1 MLMILFM
8 PAYHFACESF
18 LCSSFKICILIIA
31 LRGKGQQ
38 NWYMSLVYPLVV
50 VHCIVH
56 VYMLI
61 ISLPTI
67 KIGENLLCGKY
78 LLCIVCKLLHAKI
91 VLKSE
96 KAMLVYVSLAG
107 GRSISGSIP
116 LKHKQCRT
124 ASTTRAATGWE
135 FAVHYLLNSAE
146 KKVLLRGIG
155 HNNDGVSLVVDP
167 FTESMLLI
175 IFLSTKP
182 AANTSITN
190 NNQKQKKKNSKKSL
204 INNLKK
210 EIQSKLSH
218 PLFVS
223 RDSYGC
229 TWWFSLIGSI

>member
-1 MLMILFM
+1 M
-8 PAYHFACESF
+8 
-18 LCSSFKICILIIA
+18 CIA
-31 LRGKGQQ
+31 
-38 NWYMSLVYPLVV
+38 
-50 VHCIVH
+50 
-56 VYMLI
+56 
-61 ISLPTI
+61 
-67 KIGENLLCGKY
+67 
-78 LLCIVCKLLHAKI
+78 CKLLHAKI

-107 GRSISGSIP
+107 GGSISGSIP

-146 KKVLLRGIG
+146 KKEVLLRGIG
-155 HNNDGVSLVVDP
+155 HNNAGVSLVVDP
-167 FTESMLLI
+167 FTKSMLLI

-190 NNQKQKKKNSKKSL
+190 NNQKQKKKNSKKRL
-204 INNLKK
+204 INDLKK

-223 RDSYGC
+223 REL
-229 TWWFSLIGSI
+229 WMHMVVFSHMKHLICYQRLKIRVLNNIPKQ